1 MMWRVATSGYAEVWL
16 CSLALGT
23 CLASGLSRA
32 RPKYIFRTVQ
42 RFGLRQHHLD
52 GFKFNHNQ
60 TNKGD
65 NVNNGK
71 SQTTL
76 GLTCYPSRCHHLLLR
91 FRHDQER
98 PFGHIILIGIKHTHP
113 RVCHFFMGWSP
124 KDGNPIRLNGA
135 LFTLCA
141 ILQSVILSAAKAKL
155 SALFLNCK
163 KGMMFCLTL
172 EELGHPQ
179 PKNTGPLR

>member
-1 MMWRVATSGYAEVWL
+1 
-16 CSLALGT
+16 
-23 CLASGLSRA
+23 
-32 RPKYIFRTVQ
+32 
-42 RFGLRQHHLD
+42 
-52 GFKFNHNQ
+52 
-60 TNKGD
+60 
-65 NVNNGK
+65 
-71 SQTTL
+71 
-76 GLTCYPSRCHHLLLR
+76 
-91 FRHDQER
+91 
-98 PFGHIILIGIKHTHP
+98 
-113 RVCHFFMGWSP
+113 MGWSP